1 MAIRFSILVC
11 SVSTRRA
18 TFLPKIIEQI
28 YGQIEREGLNTEVEC
43 IVLMDNKTMTVGDK
57 RNRLIEAS
65 RGHWVCFV
73 DDDDRIA
80 DDYVRTLYSASRKTD
95 ADTITF
101 YASVSINGQVS
112 KIARFDCSENKNL
125 SNSYERQP
133 NHLMLIK
140 RTIAHLIGFKSISFQ
155 EDDDYAARCYPLIK
169 KIYNIDKVLY
179 YYDFNEKT
187 TETQK
192 K

>member
-1 MAIRFSILVC
+1 MGIRFSILVC
-11 SVSTRRA
+11 SVSTRRS
-18 TFLPKIIEQI
+18 TFMPKIIEQI
-28 YGQIEREGLNTEVEC
+28 YGQIEREGLDKEVEC

-80 DDYVRTLYSASRKTD
+80 DDYVRTLYRASRKTD

-101 YASVSINGQVS
+101 YASVSINGQMP
-112 KIARFDCSENKNL
+112 KIARFFCSENKNL
-125 SNSYERQP
+125 PDAYDRQP

-140 RTIAHLIGFKSISFQ
+140 RNIAHLIGFKSISFQ

-179 YYDFNEKT
+179 YYDFSTTT

-192 K
+192 R